1 MKKPGREFCGR
12 RRFSSASSGLPEFFI
27 RGGPAFY
34 APQVQLQASAA
45 CLPLLKTAACAPPPL
60 CVAETP
66 GEEFRAREA
75 EFRAQ
80 EAEFCA
86 QEAEFCAQEAEFRAQ
101 EAECGGSERLG
112 GLKEFLSDGGK
123 HAGAFWQIF
132 ALPRKRTGP
141 RSCPENYA
149 DRGGWLGWR

>member
-1 MKKPGREFCGR
+1 M
-12 RRFSSASSGLPEFFI
+12 
-27 RGGPAFY
+27 
-34 APQVQLQASAA
+34 
-45 CLPLLKTAACAPPPL
+45 
-60 CVAETP
+60 AETP
-66 GEEFRAREA
+66 GAEFRAQEAEFRAQEA

-80 EAEFCA
+80 EAEFC
-86 QEAEFCAQEAEFRAQ
+86 AQ

-132 ALPRKRTGP
+132 ALPRKRTGT

-149 DRGGWLGWR
+149 DGGRWLGWRCSARPICASFNWPLTVSSLFRPSAADRRYSLGRQAMGSRERR

>member
-1 MKKPGREFCGR
+1 M
-12 RRFSSASSGLPEFFI
+12 
-27 RGGPAFY
+27 
-34 APQVQLQASAA
+34 QLQASAA

-66 GEEFRAREA
+66 GEGFRAQEA

-86 QEAEFCAQEAEFRAQ
+86 QEAELGAEEAEFRAQEAESCAQEAEVCAQEVEFCAQDAEFCAQ

-123 HAGAFWQIF
+123 HAGAFWEIF
-132 ALPRKRTGP
+132 VLPRKRTGP

-149 DRGGWLGWR
+149 DGGRWLGWR